1 MNRFRSIRFFIFLIS
16 YSIISVIYSSC
27 SPRVSQVKP
36 EEKMVLQVRDINL
49 VDHPDKTEVII
60 AGSGPIP
67 YTTFRLTDP
76 PRLIVDLAR
85 TSLGRFKEKIDAR
98 GGAVTDITPKEG
110 ERPNMVSRLEM
121 VLTGLAESNV
131 RRDGNNLIIEIS
143 KMAGKVEIA
152 REERGLSEGEAAKT
166 EIKGQEP
173 PVIEEKVLPP
183 ARNVSKID
191 IEKSEKGIRV
201 TVTGDGE
208 MRPSTFIVG
217 EKRLVFDIPNT
228 VSRIKQTSIQV
239 NHPILKRIRVGQHK
253 DPEKVRIVLDLNKL
267 IPYIIDKKGDQF
279 IVFLGESIP
288 TKVTIEEKPE
298 APPVEVKPA
307 EAIPVAKP
315 ALSPAEGEEKPEIKK
330 EEVPAEI
337 PKVVP
342 PPLVEKPE
350 LKVAETLPATRE
362 EKPEAMKETAP
373 EASKPKEEL
382 PSKEITPSPPAKEE
396 KVEEKPKEVAP
407 PSPAKEEKVE
417 EKPEEKIE
425 KKEKKEIVSLPE
437 ATPPQPPMME
447 ETAKKYKGRKVSLD
461 FQDAE
466 ITSILRLL
474 ADISGKNLVMGEDV
488 KGRISI
494 KLSNVPWD
502 QALDIVLKMNS
513 LGKVEEE
520 NVIRIGTLGNIARQQ
535 EEEAKAKESM
545 IRAEDLATRVIN
557 VNYAKA
563 QDLSEAIKKNL
574 SPRGDFTIDA
584 RTNAIIIKD
593 IEKNIDKINAL
604 VKILDTPT
612 PQVMIEAKVVQAIPE
627 FTKDLGVQW
636 GADFKNISG
645 NNSIGISAGPGTGP
659 TFGTPTTGFGVNL
672 PSGGTN
678 PATLGFTF
686 GRLTNSPINLD
697 LRLSAAESRGMT
709 KTISSPKI
717 ATLDN
722 QEAKIEQ
729 GESIPFATTSLQGT
743 QTTFV
748 DANLTLSVTPHI
760 TTDGSIIMKVKVSK
774 NAPGKLTVSAGPSI
788 EKREATTN
796 VLVKDGDTVVIG
808 GIYEST
814 TRESSDRIPFLS
826 NIPLLGWLFKR
837 EHNEGKT
844 TELLVFL
851 TPRIIK

>member
-16 YSIISVIYSSC
+16 YSIISVIYLSC
-27 SPRVSQVKP
+27 SPKVSQVKP
-36 EEKMVLQVRDINL
+36 EEKTVLEVGNIDL
-49 VDHPDKTEVII
+49 ADHPDKTEIII

-76 PRLIVDLAR
+76 PRLIMDLAE
-85 TSLGRFKEKIDAR
+85 TSLGKFKEKVDVK
-98 GGAVTDITPKEG
+98 GGAVISITPKEG

-121 VLTGLAESNV
+121 ALTGLAESNV
-131 RRDGNNLIIEIS
+131 RRDGNNLVIEIS
-143 KMAGKVEIA
+143 KEAGKVEIA
-152 REERGLSEGEAAKT
+152 REEKGLSEAAKT

-183 ARNVSKID
+183 ARNISKID
-191 IEKSEKGIRV
+191 IEKSEKGIKV

-228 VSRIKQTSIQV
+228 ISRMKQTSIQV

-267 IPYIIDKKGDQF
+267 APYIIDKKGDQF
-279 IVFLGESIP
+279 IVFIGESIP

-298 APPVEVKPA
+298 APPAEVKPT
-307 EAIPVAKP
+307 EAIPIAK
-315 ALSPAEGEEKPEIKK
+315 EEKPEIKK
-330 EEVPAEI
+330 EEIPVEV
-337 PKVVP
+337 PKVIP
-342 PPLVEKPE
+342 PPVEERPE
-350 LKVAETLPATRE
+350 EKVAEVVSPTKEGKPEIVEAPPVETKPTEKIPVAKE
-362 EKPEAMKETAP
+362 EKPKIPKEAPPGAL
-373 EASKPKEEL
+373 KPKEEL
-382 PSKEITPSPPAKEE
+382 PPKEIISPPP
-396 KVEEKPKEVAP
+396 VTP

-417 EKPEEKIE
+417 EKPEEEI
-425 KKEKKEIVSLPE
+425 EKKEIVSRPE
-437 ATPPQPPMME
+437 AAPPPPPMME
-447 ETAKKYKGRKVSLD
+447 EAAKKYKGRKVSLD

-488 KGRISI
+488 KGKMSI

-513 LGKVEEE
+513 LGKIEEE
-520 NVIRIGTLGNIARQQ
+520 NVIRIGTLGSIARQQ

-545 IRAEDLATRVIN
+545 IKAEDLGTRVIN
-557 VNYAKA
+557 VNFAKA
-563 QDLSEAIKKNL
+563 QDLSETLKKNL
-574 SPRGDFTIDA
+574 SPRGDLTIDA
-584 RTNAIIIKD
+584 RTNSLIVKD
-593 IEKNIDKINAL
+593 IEKNILKINEL

-612 PQVMIEAKVVQAIPE
+612 PQVMIEARIVQAKPE
-627 FTKDLGVQW
+627 FTRALGIQW
-636 GADFKNISG
+636 GTDVKAISG
-645 NNSIGISAGPGTGP
+645 NNLIGISAGPGINSA
-659 TFGTPTTGFGVNL
+659 TFGSPVTGFGVNL
-672 PSGGTN
+672 PAAAPTG
-678 PATLGFTF
+678 TLGFTF
-686 GRLTNSPINLD
+686 GRLTDIPINLD
-697 LRLSAAESRGMT
+697 LRLSAAESTGMT
-709 KTISSPKI
+709 KIISSPKI
-717 ATLDN
+717 VTLDN

-774 NAPGKLTVSAGPSI
+774 NAPGRLTVSAGPSI

-796 VLVKDGDTVVIG
+796 VLVKNGNTVVIG

-814 TRESSDRIPFLS
+814 KVESKDRVPFLAD
-826 NIPLLGWLFKR
+826 IPIVGWFFKR
-837 EHNEGKT
+837 EDNRETT
-844 TELLVFL
+844 TELLVFM
-851 TPRIIK
+851 TPKIIK